1 MSCHACMEPA
11 VPWRA
16 CFPAWGWMG
25 VCRDFASCQ
34 AFPIQLM
41 CEHMPE
47 GRSASGCGRG
57 FMHSLAGRFVRK
69 GVAVSFLSMSVH
81 CNTRT
86 LRLNWLYPGEFQ
98 TLPSS
103 FHRKAFIMTGY
114 FQSTTDTLP
123 HRKESRVPCPEDIQT
138 EFSLAESFRWAE
150 SLWHQKYFDRG
161 EESSP
166 CSNLEDSDIK
176 VFTSHEFYLSSM
188 NLESFV

>member
-1 MSCHACMEPA
+1 MSCHACLEPA

-16 CFPAWGWMG
+16 CFHAWGCMG

-41 CEHMPE
+41 CERAEHMPE
-47 GRSASGCGRG
+47 GRSSSGCGIG
-57 FMHSLAGRFVRK
+57 FMQSLAGRFVRK

-98 TLPSS
+98 TLTPS

-123 HRKESRVPCPEDIQT
+123 HRKKSKVTFPEDSQIG
-138 EFSLAESFRWAE
+138 FSVAESFMWAE
-150 SLWHQKYFDRG
+150 SLWHQKHFDRKG

-166 CSNLEDSDIK
+166 HSNFEDSNVT
-176 VFTSHEFYLSSM
+176 VFTCHEF
-188 NLESFV
+188 